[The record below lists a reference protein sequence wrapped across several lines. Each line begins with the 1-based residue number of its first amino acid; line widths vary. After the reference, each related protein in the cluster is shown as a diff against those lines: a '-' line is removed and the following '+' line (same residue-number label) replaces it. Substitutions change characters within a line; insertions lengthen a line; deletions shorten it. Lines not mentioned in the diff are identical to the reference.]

1 MEFCLQAAVTNLSR
15 VYFTVPTERRT
26 APTRNELNQTEY
38 LETYDQVIA
47 GMREI
52 TRRKNLDY
60 ATDSDAFQNFRL
72 TEHLQI
78 TDTARGILVRMS
90 DKFQRIC
97 NLIGG
102 NDAAVLDEKIDDTL
116 KDLANYSIIL
126 LIYMSLPRTVYTIKE
141 NVMDPTG
148 TFLVDQKVI
157 STRVEVGSTPKHSD
171 LKWNPAASIP
181 CERVEAHDIRGH
193 EE

>member
-1 MEFCLQAAVTNLSR
+1 
-15 VYFTVPTERRT
+15 
-26 APTRNELNQTEY
+26 
-38 LETYDQVIA
+38 
-47 GMREI
+47 MREI

-78 TDTARGILVRMS
+78 TNTSRGILVRMC

-116 KDLANYSIIL
+116 KDLANYAIIL
-126 LIYMSLPRTVYTIKE
+126 LIYMGQPTLP
-141 NVMDPTG
+141 DP
-148 TFLVDQKVI
+148 I
-157 STRVEVGSTPKHSD
+157 EV
-171 LKWNPAASIP
+171 LNP
-181 CERVEAHDIRGH
+181 
-193 EE
+193 EEPF